1 MATVGF
7 LLANGFEE
15 SEFRIPFERVRARGH
30 VGVTLGVSAG
40 ELVRGKRG
48 KVAVAI
54 DAAVAD
60 RRPEDFH
67 ALVIPGGH
75 SPERLRADPRVVSF
89 VKAFIATGRPVAAI
103 CHGPE
108 LLLAAGAVRG
118 RKLTS
123 WPSIRG
129 ELEAGGAEWL
139 DAAVVIDGPL
149 ITSRKP
155 ADVDEF
161 AGALTRALT

>member
-1 MATVGF
+1 MAVVGF
-7 LLANGFEE
+7 LLASGFEE
-15 SEFRIPFERVRARGH
+15 SEFRVPFERVRTHGH
-30 VGVTLGVSAG
+30 TAVTLGARAG
-40 ELVRGKRG
+40 EVVRGKRG
-48 KVAVAI
+48 KVAVTIEAS
-54 DAAVAD
+54 VVE
-60 RRPEDFH
+60 RRPDGFH
-67 ALVIPGGH
+67 ALVIPGGQ

-89 VKAFIATGRPVAAI
+89 VKRFIATGRPVAAI

-108 LLLAAGAVRG
+108 LLLAASAVRG

-129 ELEAGGAEWL
+129 ALEAGGAEWL

-155 ADVDEF
+155 ADTDEF
-161 AGALTRALT
+161 AAVLTRALT